1 MEAKFLSEK
10 QTNNVGAPDKPEVV
24 ITRVFDAPREL
35 VWKAWTECERFMQWW
50 GPKGFTAP
58 VCKIDLRVGGKS
70 FSSMR
75 SPEGKDFYSVGVY
88 KEIVAPSRIV
98 VTDSFADKDG
108 NVVPATYYGMSGS
121 FPLEMLVSVN
131 FEDVNGK
138 TKMTLRH
145 SQTEGLSDKERT
157 DMQQGWIESFDKL
170 EEYLTKSR
178 VAVGIAK

>member
-1 MEAKFLSEK
+1 
-10 QTNNVGAPDKPEVV
+10 
-24 ITRVFDAPREL
+24 
-35 VWKAWTECERFMQWW
+35 
-50 GPKGFTAP
+50 
-58 VCKIDLRVGGKS
+58 
-70 FSSMR
+70 
-75 SPEGKDFYSVGVY
+75 
-88 KEIVAPSRIV
+88 PSRIV

-108 NVVPATYYGMSGS
+108 NVVPATYYGMSSS
-121 FPLEMLVSVN
+121 FPLEMLVSVD

-157 DMQQGWIESFDKL
+157 DMQRGWIESFDKL

>member
-1 MEAKFLSEK
+1 LSEK
-10 QTNNVGAPDKPEVV
+10 HLTNNVGAPDKPEVV

-58 VCKIDLRVGGKS
+58 VCEIDLRIGGKS

-108 NVVPATYYGMSGS
+108 NVVPATYYGMSSS
-121 FPLEMLVSVN
+121 FPLEMLVSVD

-157 DMQQGWIESFDKL
+157 DMQRGWIESFDKL